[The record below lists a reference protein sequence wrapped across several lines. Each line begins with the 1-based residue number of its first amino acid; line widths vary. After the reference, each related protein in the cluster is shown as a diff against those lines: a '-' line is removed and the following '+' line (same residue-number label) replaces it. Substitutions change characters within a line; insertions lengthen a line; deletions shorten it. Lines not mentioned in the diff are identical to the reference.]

1 VIKKYK
7 ALQSQEQIA
16 GLFFIELMS
25 GAYCI
30 RPQILDFFRPGRMQY
45 APDESIP
52 YSWRR
57 E

>member
-16 GLFFIELMS
+16 GLFFIELMA